1 MAQSKPSC
9 FSPVFT
15 SWLLLSLGLAQQP
28 PAAED
33 VTVFTSTFPGQTGK
47 TSLNDYHSDSR
58 FIHLH
63 CWQEDLTGPATWTG
77 RFLLSIAKH
86 PHTSWKWQS
95 ACSDRE
101 MVSSYKFHI
110 TKIQRFTSIKG
121 NLFQPVQWGHPTGT
135 WLLVVGWLR
144 GEGWMPPSMSHASS
158 IWQNVYLCL
167 GPSLSL
173 SVDVLIV
180 GLSSVLCGGQ
190 KGSVTFW
197 QRRVCLCMNSHN
209 RDVCRPSLW
218 WATCGMPDMREWAS
232 GPWGEMQAVC
242 MLLLCPLQR
251 DGPAHHCP
259 LEPRC
264 HSDFLFF
271 KAKFQTHKAF
281 C

>member
-1 MAQSKPSC
+1 MAECLQRQRNG
-9 FSPVFT
+9 
-15 SWLLLSLGLAQQP
+15 LLLQVSHNEDSKIHVNQRKP
-28 PAAED
+28 VPAC
-33 VTVFTSTFPGQTGK
+33 TVRSP
-47 TSLNDYHSDSR
+47 Y
-58 FIHLH
+58 
-63 CWQEDLTGPATWTG
+63 
-77 RFLLSIAKH
+77 
-86 PHTSWKWQS
+86 
-95 ACSDRE
+95 RE
-101 MVSSYKFHI
+101 
-110 TKIQRFTSIKG
+110 
-121 NLFQPVQWGHPTGT
+121 
-135 WLLVVGWLR
+135 LVIGSGVV
-144 GEGWMPPSMSHASS
+144 EGGMPPSMSHASS
-158 IWQNVYLCL
+158 IWQNVYFCL

-264 HSDFLFF
+264 HSDFFVF
-271 KAKFQTHKAF
+271 
-281 C
+281 